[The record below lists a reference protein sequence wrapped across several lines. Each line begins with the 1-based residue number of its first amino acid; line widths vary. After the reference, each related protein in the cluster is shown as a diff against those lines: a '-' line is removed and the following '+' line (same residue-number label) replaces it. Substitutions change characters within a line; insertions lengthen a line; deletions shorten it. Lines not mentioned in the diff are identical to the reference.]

1 MPAAGAPASA
11 GPRFKFTLAGQY
23 LILQLLLICVVLVG
37 VVALTIGQA
46 IASFEESEGRRSL
59 SAAESLAANPLL
71 RTLLPDAE
79 PRQGAALPAMA
90 ETVRSVSGL
99 RFVSISGSDGIILTS
114 SRPDEIGTKAIPPE
128 STVLAGRAW
137 TGDMKRG
144 GNRVLVAQVPVY
156 DLDSEMVGF
165 VSVGQNY
172 PSTEEIFSEVAP
184 TTAVVLLVS
193 VLLGGV
199 GSVLLSRRVKKQTLG
214 MEPAEIAGLV
224 EYREALL
231 HGVREGVVSIGS
243 DRRITLVND
252 EARHLLELPA
262 QCVGRTLEELDVP
275 KAVSQALMI
284 EQPIP
289 DRQMLVGEKVIVFNR
304 MLVSSSGRD
313 LGSVTTLRDRTD
325 LTLLEQELGD
335 TKATTDML
343 RAQTHEFANQLH
355 TISGLVQ
362 LREYAEV
369 VNFIDG
375 VSFSRSRIFED
386 IAARIADP
394 TIAALLIAKTSVATE
409 KGIKVQLGE
418 ESRLERCDD
427 ELARDLTTV
436 IGNLLDNAMDA
447 VASAKDPAIRVSVA
461 GTGGQITVVVR
472 DNGVGIGD
480 AELTEIFTQGYST
493 KDSSSAGGRGFGL
506 ALTRLVCRRR
516 AGDVQAVN
524 DGGARFT
531 ATLRK

>member
-1 MPAAGAPASA
+1 MAVGTSASA
-11 GPRFKFTLAGQY
+11 RPRFKFSLAAQY
-23 LILQLLLICVVLVG
+23 LVLQLLLICVVLVG
-37 VVALTIGQA
+37 VVVLTVGQA

-71 RTLLPDAE
+71 RTLLPDAQ

-99 RFVSISGSDGIILTS
+99 RFVSISTSDATIVTS
-114 SRPDEIGTKAIPPE
+114 SHPDEIGTKSVPPE

-137 TGDMKRG
+137 SGDVNRG
-144 GNRVLVAQVPVY
+144 GNRVLIAQVPVY
-156 DLDSEMVGF
+156 DVEGVMVGF
-165 VSVGQNY
+165 VTVGQNY

-184 TTAVVLLVS
+184 TTALVLLVS

-243 DRRITLVND
+243 DRRITLAND
-252 EARHLLELPA
+252 EARKLLQLPTR
-262 QCVGRTLEELDVP
+262 CVGRTLEELQMP
-275 KAVSQALMI
+275 GAVSQALMT
-284 EQPIP
+284 EQPVP
-289 DRQMLVGEKVIVFNR
+289 DRQMLVGERVIVFNR

-362 LREYAEV
+362 LEEYGEV

-375 VSFSRSRIFED
+375 VSFSRSRIFEE
-386 IAARIADP
+386 IAARITDP

-409 KGIKVQLGE
+409 KGIMMQLGE
-418 ESRLERCDD
+418 ESGLERCDD

-436 IGNLLDNAMDA
+436 IGNLVDNAIDA
-447 VASAKDPAIRVSVA
+447 VADASAPSIKISLTASD
-461 GTGGQITVVVR
+461 GLITVIVR
-472 DNGVGIGD
+472 DNGVGVTED
-480 AELTEIFTQGYST
+480 ELGEIFTQGYST
-493 KDSSSAGGRGFGL
+493 KASSSAGGRGFGL
-506 ALTRLVCRRR
+506 ALTRLICRRR
-516 AGDVQAVN
+516 LGDVQASN
-524 DGGARFT
+524 DHGACFT